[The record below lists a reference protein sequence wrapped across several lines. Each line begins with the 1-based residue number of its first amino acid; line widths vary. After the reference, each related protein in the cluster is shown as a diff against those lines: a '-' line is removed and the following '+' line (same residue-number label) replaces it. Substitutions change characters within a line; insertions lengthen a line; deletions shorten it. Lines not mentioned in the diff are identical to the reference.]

1 MMKYDNVAS
10 VPRERKSV
18 PILGL
23 DTSTPDDLVE
33 DGKCSD
39 LHNLRYKDGAWRAV
53 HSFTEKYE
61 LPSSLSSARILYQH
75 PAVGDSKYI
84 IEIPSKSGKYFL
96 YDAEKPSTS
105 PTLIFSAAS
114 YVPTAHFGNVLIC
127 TKTDKTNEDQT
138 PRYFVYKD
146 GSYMEWSRPD
156 YARTTLSNYTYKPM
170 LPTSACR
177 GNSDIHEWGSWED
190 YRRVHDKTFI
200 AFWYAL
206 HNITQDVPLTGVEDE
221 GYWHGELLL
230 FTTYTM
236 ADGTQLSPSPL
247 HLVKSHKAA
256 VIPDGATRS
265 IAISKDPTWIYRKN
279 KSEADVEAEAS
290 QDTFLGIAIARED
303 GLTIDIG
310 TDNSLLSCIADVNIK
325 HSLTTEQKAI
335 VTGVSVWVT
344 RVNPAYALP
353 ADYSVSADPISPSS
367 RRNSNA
373 SSFVDFYADN
383 DLANQPFYLLRE
395 IALEEFDS
403 SNEITISLRK
413 GSLNNAIHN
422 KVYVPNN
429 DIHEIAASVSLDY
442 NNRLHRGDVTL
453 KLFKGYDLSELA
465 SSSNLWGYVHTS
477 VDIDNSK
484 HTIKEAFRHD
494 SKFVKKSNI
503 PFSHIVS
510 YPDYRATEIKT
521 TPYAPIVLKP
531 ATANNFAWQH
541 APHTELEKFPLFP
554 YTPLV
559 GSTQPS
565 INDNRYVKKEN
576 TLSVSAANNCFN
588 MPFENTYS
596 FGSAENTIL
605 AIQSAALEVAD
616 EKTGDLPLIV
626 FTTQGVYALRAGS
639 QTLYANSALIN
650 YDVIINHNTL
660 AVNGGILYITERG
673 VHMLV
678 GREST
683 LISSPI
689 HDINGNPPLY
699 FLRNCKMVLSP
710 QYDEVLFINV
720 DEGGDTAYIYNLAAG
735 YWSTRSLVGD
745 NTTRGDLLNNADY
758 VDSSTIYDL
767 KDEQKRGDMPAMLTT
782 RPIKLGDVEYKRVET
797 LIPRM
802 SSGEYAWN
810 IRVDAARV
818 EPNTWTLLRQ
828 TDSKA
833 CPFSPVILRRTPYSA
848 KYFKFRIESVG
859 EGFAITNIDIE
870 WYKRL
875 RRRMR

>member
-1 MMKYDNVAS
+1 
-10 VPRERKSV
+10 
-18 PILGL
+18 
-23 DTSTPDDLVE
+23 
-33 DGKCSD
+33 
-39 LHNLRYKDGAWRAV
+39 
-53 HSFTEKYE
+53 
-61 LPSSLSSARILYQH
+61 
-75 PAVGDSKYI
+75 
-84 IEIPSKSGKYFL
+84 
-96 YDAEKPSTS
+96 
-105 PTLIFSAAS
+105 
-114 YVPTAHFGNVLIC
+114 
-127 TKTDKTNEDQT
+127 
-138 PRYFVYKD
+138 
-146 GSYMEWSRPD
+146 
-156 YARTTLSNYTYKPM
+156 
-170 LPTSACR
+170 
-177 GNSDIHEWGSWED
+177 
-190 YRRVHDKTFI
+190 
-200 AFWYAL
+200 
-206 HNITQDVPLTGVEDE
+206 
-221 GYWHGELLL
+221 
-230 FTTYTM
+230 M

-265 IAISKDPTWIYRKN
+265 IAISKDPSWIYRNN

-303 GLTIDIG
+303 GLTQANG
-310 TDNSLLSCIADVNIK
+310 ADNSLLSCIADVKIK
-325 HSLTTEQKAI
+325 HSLTAEQKAI

-344 RVNPAYALP
+344 RVNPTYALP
-353 ADYSVSADPISPSS
+353 ADYYVSSDPIVPISRGTGRENLNGTSTSTTLSS
-367 RRNSNA
+367 AGSSANYQQGNGSRNSNA

-395 IALEEFDS
+395 IALEEFNS
-403 SNEITISLRK
+403 SNEITITLQK

-422 KVYVPNN
+422 KVYTPNN

-453 KLFKGYDLSELA
+453 KLFKGYNLSELA
-465 SSSNLWGYVHTS
+465 SSYNSGGYVHTS

-484 HTIKEAFRHD
+484 HTIKEAFQYD
-494 SKFVKKSNI
+494 YKFGKKSNI

-541 APHTELEKFPLFP
+541 APHTELEKFPLLP
-554 YTPLV
+554 YTAFA

-565 INDNRYVKKEN
+565 INDNRYVKKGN

-650 YDVIINHNTL
+650 HDVTINRNTL
-660 AVNGGILYITERG
+660 AVNGGILYITEQG
-673 VHMLV
+673 VHLLV

-699 FLRNCKMVLSP
+699 FLRNCKMILSP
-710 QYDEVLFINV
+710 QFDEVLFINI

-735 YWSTRSLVGD
+735 YWSTRGLVGD
-745 NTTRGDLLNNADY
+745 ITSWGDLLNNADY
-758 VDSSTIYDL
+758 VDGSTIYDL
-767 KDEQKRGDMPAMLTT
+767 KDEQERGDMPAMLTT
-782 RPIKLGDVEYKRVET
+782 RPIKLGDVEYKRIET

-802 SSGEYAWN
+802 SSGKYAWN

-828 TDSKA
+828 IDSKA

-848 KYFKFRIESVG
+848 KYFKFHIESVG